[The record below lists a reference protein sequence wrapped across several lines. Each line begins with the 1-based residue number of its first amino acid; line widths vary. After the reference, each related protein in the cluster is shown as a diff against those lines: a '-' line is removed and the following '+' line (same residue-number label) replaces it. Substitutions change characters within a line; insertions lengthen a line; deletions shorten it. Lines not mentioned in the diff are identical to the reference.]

1 MARAWRKKGGWGGQK
16 HFFPWFPPQ
25 KPGPPHRATDL
36 KARMRGPRARKRLG
50 AMCPTSGE
58 ASGGAA
64 VEPSREGNGHARR
77 IFRTMGGGRALT
89 TARVR
94 GTRHGKGSPGRPRKV
109 PGGEVRRARQK
120 DAKPSKK
127 RLSWWLKSSLNR
139 FGELVRGT
147 GLHNTDESGTTVGGV
162 FITFITHHRHGPRE
176 RSFPH

>member
-64 VEPSREGNGHARR
+64 VEPSREGFGNARR

-94 GTRHGKGSPGRPRKV
+94 GTRHGKGSSGRPRKV

-120 DAKPSKK
+120 AAKPSKK

-147 GLHNTDESGTTVGGV
+147 GLSKTLSTE
-162 FITFITHHRHGPRE
+162 ICPAL
-176 RSFPH
+176 